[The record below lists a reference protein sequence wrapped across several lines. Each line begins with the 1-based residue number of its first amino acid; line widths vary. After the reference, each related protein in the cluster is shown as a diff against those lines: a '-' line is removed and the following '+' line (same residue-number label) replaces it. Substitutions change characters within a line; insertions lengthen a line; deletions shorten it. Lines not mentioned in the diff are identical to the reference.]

1 MSVDFAITSKKPTVA
16 AAAVVVV
23 VAVFVVV
30 VIVFVA
36 AAASSS
42 SSSSSLSLSRAAV
55 QHGMDACTMSVPAWM
70 LAPCGW
76 IMAQGIKLAQGSSHG
91 MDACTMSVPAWML
104 APCGWTMAQ
113 GIKLA
118 QGSSHGMSARTIS
131 MPAWMLAPCGW
142 AMAQGIKL
150 AQGSNWLKV
159 QAGSRQVFRSFAI
172 LFSSIVFFI
181 QVGGQFGSPEQ
192 RKDIH
197 HHSIFLP
204 PSGEPTWWS

>member
-76 IMAQGIKLAQGSSHG
+76 IMAQGIKLAQISSHG
-91 MDACTMSVPAWML
+91 MDATTKWRAYMVVVANRFVHMHDKMSDQRIGYYLQCCAL
-104 APCGWTMAQ
+104 Y
-113 GIKLA
+113 
-118 QGSSHGMSARTIS
+118 
-131 MPAWMLAPCGW
+131 
-142 AMAQGIKL
+142 
-150 AQGSNWLKV
+150 
-159 QAGSRQVFRSFAI
+159 VFCKNVNADFAI
-172 LFSSIVFFI
+172 TSS
-181 QVGGQFGSPEQ
+181 E
-192 RKDIH
+192 
-197 HHSIFLP
+197 
-204 PSGEPTWWS
+204 PSSSL

>member
-104 APCGWTMAQ
+104 APCGW
-113 GIKLA
+113 
-118 QGSSHGMSARTIS
+118 
-131 MPAWMLAPCGW
+131 

-192 RKDIH
+192 RKDIP